1 MTPLPSSVDMPIT
14 VRYHNGIVIQIG
26 FATIAVAM
34 FSRILTNEER
44 GLIGKW
50 LKADG
55 EKEMHIRV
63 IATRARKFVP
73 QIEADLA
80 LVRKLLERYDRAR
93 S

>member
-1 MTPLPSSVDMPIT
+1 VRL
-14 VRYHNGIVIQIG
+14 RYHSGSASNIG

-44 GLIGKW
+44 KLIVKW

-73 QIEADLA
+73 QIEADLM
-80 LVRKLLERYDRAR
+80 LVRKLLERYDRLR
-93 S
+93 